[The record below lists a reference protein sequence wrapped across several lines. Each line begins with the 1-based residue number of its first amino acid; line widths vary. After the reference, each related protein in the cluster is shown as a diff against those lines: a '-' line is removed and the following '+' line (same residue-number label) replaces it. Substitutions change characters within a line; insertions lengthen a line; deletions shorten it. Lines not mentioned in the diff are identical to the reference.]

1 MKYTTKTAIEIMTED
16 DRLEVI
22 PFLESLGGVNVL
34 HVSNDNIDI
43 GEIWYI
49 STDKN
54 KIVINK
60 YVDLQYNNYTILKGV
75 PKDWREESEIPT
87 FEDWFE
93 NLTRTESDELEKKY
107 GYYGHDISTTE
118 DEWLGIY
125 NDEFGIKQN
134 KDNSISIS
142 KLTETNS
149 RLDQLE
155 SENNE
160 MRDSLKSILDMYE
173 TDNRDANDWYDLM
186 YKAKQLLEK

>member
-1 MKYTTKTAIEIMTED
+1 MKYTTKTAIEIMTEE

-22 PFLESLGGVNVL
+22 PFFEHHFPNCNNGFWREDEI
-34 HVSNDNIDI
+34 HI
-43 GEIWYI
+43 GQIWI
-49 STDKN
+49 LNEHLLLNWRERKLLSD
-54 KIVINK
+54 
-60 YVDLQYNNYTILKGV
+60 YTILKGV
-75 PKDWREESEIPT
+75 PKDWGEESEIPT

-118 DEWLGIY
+118 DEWLGIH

-155 SENNE
+155 SENKELRKCLELCIDFIPSHRNE
-160 MRDSLKSILDMYE
+160 LFYQ
-173 TDNRDANDWYDLM
+173 
-186 YKAKQLLEK
+186 AKQLLEK